1 MFLSAYDNYS
11 PRTLEK
17 IWITYQSCLIK
28 TLEHDGKNN
37 SNIPHMKKDA
47 LARENRLPP
56 TLTIPIEL
64 VNQARATVR
73 DAEMDHSDS
82 ESSQEL

>member
-1 MFLSAYDNYS
+1 
-11 PRTLEK
+11 
-17 IWITYQSCLIK
+17 
-28 TLEHDGKNN
+28 
-37 SNIPHMKKDA
+37 MKKDA
-47 LARENRLPP
+47 LACENRLPP
-56 TLTIPIEL
+56 TLPIPIEL